1 MKKGLEKLYT
11 NVEKQL
17 VENSS
22 LLEVVWQNMSSE
34 FINQYKYYESLI
46 KTCYPGVNQIALE
59 FTEKD
64 ICEFFRDI
72 AQNHYKIFIY
82 ELK

>member
-1 MKKGLEKLYT
+1 
-11 NVEKQL
+11 
-17 VENSS
+17 
-22 LLEVVWQNMSSE
+22 MSSE

-46 KTCYPGVNQIALE
+46 KTCYPGVNQISLE

-72 AQNHYKIFIY
+72 AQNH
-82 ELK
+82 